1 MSEVF
6 IFRQASAVYR
16 TGPLAIADY
25 DDAIKDLLS
34 ARAQLLSSQSGE
46 VQPGCSVCS
55 DTDHTAEVC
64 HHNPLAM
71 GRWAAE
77 AGLHLRRSHPGSGPP
92 WTCFHCDQVCWTEA
106 EAVEHFGRD
115 RFTAPAC
122 RIHTDDDTRIP
133 GLSDLVCEEVP
144 EPLRCMRCGEDAAF
158 NADPA
163 GPLCA
168 LCVLIDYDEQSGQEP
183 LSDADL
189 AATLAQLEAG
199 SICCICMEPLEG
211 GPGFLRMC
219 ATCGTM
225 PAEPPTTAEGEDH
238 A

>member
-1 MSEVF
+1 MIEPLFDVQITKYLSLFGVAESQN
-6 IFRQASAVYR
+6 FRALDFNHVLPLLVAPLDVLINHDARSTVTVR
-16 TGPLAIADY
+16 EHLSGKIRLRVETFGP
-25 DDAIKDLLS
+25 
-34 ARAQLLSSQSGE
+34 
-46 VQPGCSVCS
+46 
-55 DTDHTAEVC
+55 
-64 HHNPLAM
+64 
-71 GRWAAE
+71 
-77 AGLHLRRSHPGSGPP
+77 
-92 WTCFHCDQVCWTEA
+92 
-106 EAVEHFGRD
+106 D